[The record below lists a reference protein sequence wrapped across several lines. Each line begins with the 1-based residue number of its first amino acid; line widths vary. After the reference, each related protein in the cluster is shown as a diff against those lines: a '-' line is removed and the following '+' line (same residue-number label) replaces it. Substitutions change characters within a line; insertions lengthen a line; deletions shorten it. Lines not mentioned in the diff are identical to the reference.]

1 MQVPRHER
9 ASGKSNRNSGFWELL
24 QARHPG
30 NHKTVL
36 NCVNFGHEYDSTR
49 NRSWAVGGLED
60 EKAAPRCSCFSV
72 LGRTRQQ
79 LAVHDGGGCVG
90 WAWWRT
96 GGEVG
101 MHAYGCV

>member
-36 NCVNFGHEYDSTR
+36 TCVNFGHEYDSTR

-60 EKAAPRCSCFSV
+60 EKAAPRCSCFAV
-72 LGRTRQQ
+72 LGRQDSSWQSMT
-79 LAVHDGGGCVG
+79 AVAV
-90 WAWWRT
+90 
-96 GGEVG
+96 
-101 MHAYGCV
+101 